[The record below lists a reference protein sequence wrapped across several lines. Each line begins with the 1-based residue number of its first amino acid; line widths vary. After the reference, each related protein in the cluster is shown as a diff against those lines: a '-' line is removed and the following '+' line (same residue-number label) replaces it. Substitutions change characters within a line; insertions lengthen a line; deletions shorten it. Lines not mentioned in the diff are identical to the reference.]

1 MYNLQAIR
9 ESPPDAHGC
18 SDSPIQNQNPKAVS
32 NSAFPR
38 NCFNA
43 LRVGSWRTPRQYT
56 HSRMVFAG
64 LLRVSCC
71 SRVTL
76 ASKSW
81 LHSKVSQSDFGTDA
95 LLPILLLRPWNTLRH
110 LLRFGTTLPT
120 PFLYTSYAHVTGNPL
135 EARCCSCF
143 RQDLSL
149 ARCLQANCTSW
160 MLGANSAIPSPE
172 LPWVVR

>member
-1 MYNLQAIR
+1 VYNLQGIR
-9 ESPPDAHGC
+9 ESTPDAHGC

-56 HSRMVFAG
+56 HSRMVVAG

-81 LHSKVSQSDFGTDA
+81 LQSKVSQSDFGTDA
-95 LLPILLLRPWNTLRH
+95 LLPILLLRPWKTLRH

-120 PFLYTSYAHVTGNPL
+120 PFLCAGHREPTRSKVL
-135 EARCCSCF
+135 LM
-143 RQDLSL
+143 LSGRFVACKVL
-149 ARCLQANCTSW
+149 ASELHFVDVGCKFSH
-160 MLGANSAIPSPE
+160 PE
-172 LPWVVR
+172 P